1 MAEIPDSV
9 REVIEAG
16 KLAHLVTL
24 NKDGSPQ
31 VSIVWLGIEDGE
43 LVCAHLGDYQKLRN
57 IRRDARVSVS
67 IEADGKNSFGL
78 DKYVVIS
85 GKARITEGGAA
96 DLLTRLAQTYIGPN
110 AGRFPSIDNPPPG
123 FVTHIL
129 PERFGGVGP
138 WAGNP

>member
-1 MAEIPDSV
+1 LAAIPDDV
-9 REVIEAG
+9 REVIVSG

-57 IRRDARVSVS
+57 IRRDGRVSIS
-67 IEADGKNSFGL
+67 MEADGKNAFGL

-85 GKARITEGGAA
+85 GKARITEGGAPE
-96 DLLTRLAQTYIGPN
+96 LLQQLASTYTGPT
-110 AGRFPSIDNPPPG
+110 AGKSPPMDNPPSG
-123 FVTHIL
+123 YITRIT

-138 WAGNP
+138 WAGTP